1 MEDHSPIV
9 SAVMADNFDDVQSL
23 IAEGANVSGTLGY
36 CKSKEMIDLL
46 LKNGEDINGFTVGYA
61 HFASFFLDQK
71 LDLFEYLISRGADI
85 NGEAEETGKTLLHV
99 LSDSDH
105 RRVEYLLNLGVIL
118 DAKTDAYPMTPMVLA
133 IMQEKPRLARAL
145 IQHGAALDHK
155 RNGISDSIFWSL
167 TALAKARMPEADR
180 LIEMLCGY

>member
-9 SAVMADNFDDVQSL
+9 SAIMDDNFDNVRSL
-23 IAEGANVSGTLGY
+23 ISEGANVSGTLGY

-46 LKNGEDINGFTVGYA
+46 LENGEDVNGFTVGYA

-71 LDLFEYLISRGADI
+71 IDPFEHLISRGADI

-105 RRVEYLLNLGVIL
+105 RSIEYLLNFGVKI
-118 DAKTDAYPMTPMVLA
+118 DAKTVAYPMTPMVLA
-133 IMQEKPRLARAL
+133 VMQEKPRLACAL
-145 IQHGAALDHK
+145 IEHGATLDPK

-167 TALAKARMPEADR
+167 TALAKARMPEANR